1 MKVSF
6 VSSQAINQALR
17 YQTQRM
23 QAELIKSNKEVVS
36 LRVADVGIALG
47 ARSGV
52 SLSMH
57 REIDRL
63 KGLIDSNELAASRL
77 SSTQVILQELTSQ
90 SEKLMAAVSTALSG
104 AADTS
109 LAREEA
115 MAVLSVM
122 SSVLNSNL
130 NGEHLFAGI
139 NTDVKPF
146 TDFNDPAAANR
157 VAFDTAFAAYFAPV
171 TGPDDPAAGNI
182 TAADMENFMATVVEP
197 MFFGAGWT
205 DWSSAT
211 DQQIT
216 TRITLSETAQTSV
229 SANVPGVRKLAM
241 AAAMMGGMF
250 YEAVNVEA
258 RQSILARAAQ
268 LIGEAQTDLANE
280 QGLTGIT
287 EQRISNASQR
297 MSMQIDIFTGS
308 INDLEGIDWE
318 EASTRVTG
326 LMAQIELSYTLTA
339 RMQQLS
345 LLKYL

>member
-23 QAELIKSNKEVVS
+23 QADLIQANKEVVS
-36 LRVADVGIALG
+36 LRVADVGMALG

-57 REIDRL
+57 REIERL
-63 KGLIDSNELAASRL
+63 QGLIDSNELAASRL
-77 SSTQVILQELTSQ
+77 SSTQVGLQELTAQ

-104 AADTS
+104 AADTA

-115 MAVLSVM
+115 AAVLSTM

-146 TDFNDPAAANR
+146 SDFTDPTSASR
-157 VAFDTAFAAYFAPV
+157 VAFEAEFAAYFTFP
-171 TGPDDPAAGNI
+171 PDDAQAGNI
-182 TAADMENFMATVVEP
+182 SAADMEDFMTNVVEP

-205 DWSSAT
+205 DWSTAT

-229 SANVPGVRKLAM
+229 SANVSGVRKLAM
-241 AAAMMGGMF
+241 AGAMMAGMF
-250 YEAVNVEA
+250 YTEMNVDA
-258 RQSILARAAQ
+258 RQALLERSSQ

-326 LMAQIELSYTLTA
+326 LMAQIELSYTLTS

>member
-23 QAELIKSNKEVVS
+23 QAELITANKEVVS
-36 LRVADVGIALG
+36 LRVSDVGLALG

-57 REIDRL
+57 REIERL
-63 KGLIDSNELAASRL
+63 KGLTDSNELAASRL
-77 SSTQVILQELTSQ
+77 SSTQIGLRELTAQ
-90 SEKLMAAVSTALSG
+90 SEKLKAAVSTALSG
-104 AADTS
+104 AADAS

-115 MAVLSVM
+115 QAVLATM
-122 SSVLNSNL
+122 TSVLNSNL
-130 NGEHLFAGI
+130 NGEFLFAGI

-146 TDFNDPAAANR
+146 SDFNDPTAANR
-157 VAFDTAFAAYFAPV
+157 VTFDTEFVTYFGIAPDHPNAA
-171 TGPDDPAAGNI
+171 NI
-182 TAADMENFMATVVEP
+182 SAADMQDFMTNVVEP
-197 MFFGAGWT
+197 MFFGAGWS
-205 DWSSAT
+205 DWSTAT

-229 SANVPGVRKLAM
+229 SANVSGIRKLAM
-241 AAAMMGGMF
+241 ASTIIAGMF
-250 YEAVNVEA
+250 YTEMSGNAQQA
-258 RQSILARAAQ
+258 ILARASE
-268 LIGEAQTDLANE
+268 LIGEAQTDLANQ

-287 EQRISNASQR
+287 EQRISNASER

-326 LMAQIELSYTLTA
+326 LMAQLELSYNLTA

>member
-23 QAELIKSNKEVVS
+23 QADLIKANKEVVS
-36 LRVADVGIALG
+36 LRVADVGLALG

-63 KGLIDSNELAASRL
+63 KGLIDSNQLAASRL
-77 SSTQVILQELTSQ
+77 SSTQIVLRQMTGE
-90 SEKLMAAVSTALSG
+90 SEKLMEAVATALSG
-104 AADTS
+104 AADPS
-109 LAREEA
+109 LTRSQAQS
-115 MAVLSVM
+115 VLSTM
-122 SSVLNSNL
+122 ASSLNSNL
-130 NGEHLFAGI
+130 NGEYLFAGI

-146 TDFNDPAAANR
+146 ADFNDPTSAAR
-157 VAFDTAFAAYFAPV
+157 VAFETEFATYFGFA
-171 TGPDDPAAGNI
+171 PDDPAAAGIDGADI
-182 TAADMENFMATVVEP
+182 TTFMDTVLDP
-197 MFFGAGWT
+197 MFFGAGWS

-229 SANVPGVRKLAM
+229 SSNVSGVRKLAM
-241 AAAMMGGMF
+241 AAAIIGGMF
-250 YEAVNVEA
+250 HDDLSADG
-258 RQSILARAAQ
+258 RQAILIRASQ
-268 LIGEAQTDLANE
+268 LVGEAQTDLANQ

-287 EQRISNASQR
+287 EQRIANASER

-318 EASTRVTG
+318 EASTRVSG
-326 LMAQIELSYTLTA
+326 LMAQIELSYSLTA